1 MTGASNHTKTINRK
15 RSFTSFQYMM
25 TTMQLFCSK
34 RLLGDSVR
42 VMNDPITIFF
52 LRKLLK
58 EAAENAI
65 QVGIWVTR

>member
-1 MTGASNHTKTINRK
+1 MTRVSNHIKTINRK
-15 RSFTSFQYMM
+15 RSFKSFQYMM
-25 TTMQLFCSK
+25 ITMQLFCSN

-42 VMNDPITIFF
+42 VMNDPISIC

-65 QVGIWVTR
+65 QVGIW